1 MWVVSWGD
9 SWGVSTQVK
18 AGKVRGTAG
27 IVGNFLWFSAGI
39 FGEIRLE
46 TGLNSGSA
54 G

>member
-1 MWVVSWGD
+1 MVPWCD
-9 SWGVSTQVK
+9 SWGVLTQVK

-39 FGEIRLE
+39 FGEMMLE
-46 TGLNSGSA
+46 TGLYSGFA